1 MGKKNMACVI
11 EHSLFFSFC
20 RRKRI
25 RNMKIEILKL
35 LIPDKHQTYY
45 YVYNSSDLISN
56 TPYPPD
62 VIS

>member
-1 MGKKNMACVI
+1 MGKKMGRVLSNIVY
-11 EHSLFFSFC
+11 FFSFC

-25 RNMKIEILKL
+25 RNMKIEILKY

-45 YVYNSSDLISN
+45 YVYNSSELISQ

-62 VIS
+62 VIY